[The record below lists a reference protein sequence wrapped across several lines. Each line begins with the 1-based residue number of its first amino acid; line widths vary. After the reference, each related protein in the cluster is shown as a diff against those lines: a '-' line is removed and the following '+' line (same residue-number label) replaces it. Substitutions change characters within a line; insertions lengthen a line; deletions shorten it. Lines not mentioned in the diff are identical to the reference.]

1 MEKIRLAIDYQAA
14 TNLSVETT
22 HTFKAHDARDLKF
35 LRPNTVD
42 LIVTS
47 PPYPM
52 IAMWDECFQAM
63 DESIDKELIE
73 GRPSVAFERMHVQ
86 LDKVWDS
93 CAVVLK
99 PGGFICV
106 NIGDATRSTEKNG
119 FSLFSNHAR
128 ITKALCDLGL
138 VQLPDILWRKPS
150 NAPNKFMG
158 SGMLPAGAY
167 VTYEHEYIL
176 IFRKE
181 GKREFNTAGEK
192 RKRQESAFFW
202 EERNVWFSDLWQNIK
217 GTKQTGKKI
226 VLERDRSAAFPV
238 EVPYRLINMYS
249 LIGDLVLD
257 PFAGTGTTSL
267 AAMASARNSIG
278 TDIDKKAF
286 GTFASLLT
294 DGIDGANSRVITR
307 LEAHSQ
313 FIAQREQEGKIVKHA
328 NEELKQKVMTAQEVN
343 LRLMTVEGT
352 HLNQSSVIATHRPLS
367 ANNVFRL
374 T

>member
-1 MEKIRLAIDYQAA
+1 
-14 TNLSVETT
+14 VETS
-22 HTFKAHDARDLKF
+22 HTFKANDARDLRF
-35 LRPNTVD
+35 LGQNTVD

-52 IAMWDECFQAM
+52 IAMWDACFQAM
-63 DESIDKELIE
+63 DESIDKDLIE
-73 GRPSVAFERMHVQ
+73 GSPSTAFEKMHLQ
-86 LDKVWDS
+86 LDKVWTG
-93 CAVVLK
+93 CVGALK

-138 VQLPDILWRKPS
+138 IQLPDILWRKPS

-176 IFRKE
+176 IFRKNS
-181 GKREFNTAGEK
+181 KREFSTSNMK
-192 RKRQESAFFW
+192 RQRQESAFFW

-217 GTKQTGKKI
+217 GTKQTGEKI
-226 VLERDRSAAFPV
+226 VLERDRSAAFPM

-249 LIGDLVLD
+249 LIGDVVFD
-257 PFAGTGTTSL
+257 PFVGTGTTSL

-294 DGIDGANSRVITR
+294 DGVNGANSRVISR
-307 LEAHSQ
+307 LEAHSL
-313 FIAQREQEGKIVKHA
+313 FIAQREQEGKTVKHT
-328 NEELKQKVMTAQEVN
+328 NNDLKQKVMTAQETN
-343 LRLMTVEGT
+343 LRLMTVKDT
-352 HLNQSSVIATHRPLS
+352 LLKQSAVVATHQQLT
-367 ANNVFRL
+367 ADNVFRL